1 MPPCEDSLKNRER
14 NATLAL
20 ERDSSCETRSRT
32 ETLTTAL
39 RGALLFL
46 HSEVHRP
53 VEIDK

>member
-1 MPPCEDSLKNRER
+1 MPPCEDSLKNRAR
-14 NATLAL
+14 NTTLAL
-20 ERDSSCETRSRT
+20 EQDSSCETRSRT

-46 HSEVHRP
+46 HSKVHRA